1 MSHLHCYMITLAEN
15 AEDAKSN
22 VRCWIEDRFEKEFF
36 DYGGLEDGEEV
47 VLLSEIRESLE
58 ETKATET
65 ADRLSEIESQIK
77 NWKEMENKS
86 MLGFSYVRY
95 GNVLQE
101 SFCSD
106 MPLFNI
112 EDWDWSIPTEVP
124 EEAKNNNWYA
134 VRADLHY

>member
-1 MSHLHCYMITLAEN
+1 MAHLHCYMITLAED

-58 ETKATET
+58 ITKVRVTEE
-65 ADRLSEIESQIK
+65 RLAEIEKDIQK
-77 NWKEMENKS
+77 WKDINRA

-95 GNVLQE
+95 GNVFQE
-101 SFCSD
+101 GFCSD
-106 MPLFNI
+106 MPFFNI
-112 EDWDWSIPTEVP
+112 EDWDWSLPTDAPKKAGKSE
-124 EEAKNNNWYA
+124 WYA
-134 VRADLHY
+134 VRVDLHY